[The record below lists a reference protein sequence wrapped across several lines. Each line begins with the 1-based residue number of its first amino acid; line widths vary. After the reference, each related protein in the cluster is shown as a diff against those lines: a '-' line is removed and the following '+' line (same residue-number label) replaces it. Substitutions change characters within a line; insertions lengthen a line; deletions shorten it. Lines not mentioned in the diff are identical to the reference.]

1 MTFVI
6 NNCKTGKCWNQ
17 NFFENLQNFVKFD
30 SNDLICDPTL
40 FPGKNSRNIAKSNH
54 IFPGKGKGD
63 RAWILTYFDSLMAE
77 IFPHNCLFFS
87 ISVIF
92 REKRVVK
99 VGPIV
104 PTLDPSLFQKSLN
117 PSIFFQTMFLFA
129 RVLPMVRIS
138 AILEYGPKNL
148 PKRVISWVCNF
159 AKISTPP

>member
-17 NFFENLQNFVKFD
+17 NFFANLQNFVKFD
-30 SNDLICDPTL
+30 SNALICDPTL

-54 IFPGKGKGD
+54 IFPRKGKGD
-63 RAWILTYFDSLMAE
+63 RALILTYFDSLMAE
-77 IFPHNCLFFS
+77 IFPHNCLSFS

-92 REKRVVK
+92 RENCVVK

-104 PTLDPSLFQKSLN
+104 QTLDPSLFQKNLN
-117 PSIFFQTMFLFA
+117 PSIFFFQTMFLLA

-138 AILEYGPKNL
+138 AVLEYGPKNL
-148 PKRVISWVCNF
+148 PKRVIS
-159 AKISTPP
+159 